1 MKRVTFAKI
10 PSEGAGPRIRELM
23 DRGWVD
29 LHAKISKDECYR
41 YVPILPE
48 HIGEVVE
55 EGYETVDG
63 DAHTLDRRSPQE
75 RIR

>member
-29 LHAKISKDECYR
+29 LHAKISAR
-41 YVPILPE
+41 SS
-48 HIGEVVE
+48 
-55 EGYETVDG
+55 
-63 DAHTLDRRSPQE
+63 RRAT
-75 RIR
+75 RR